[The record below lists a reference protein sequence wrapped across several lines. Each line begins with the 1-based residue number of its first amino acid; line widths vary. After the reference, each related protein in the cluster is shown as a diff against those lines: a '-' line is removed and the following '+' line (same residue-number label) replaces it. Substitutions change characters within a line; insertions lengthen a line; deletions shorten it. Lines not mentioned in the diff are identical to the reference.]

1 MPERADVLVIGGGV
15 IGLTTA
21 YYLASRHSVR
31 VTVLDRG
38 PLGREASWAGA
49 GIVPPGRPEKATSPF
64 DKLRAVSSQLLPRL
78 SAELREATG
87 IDNGYRVSGGIEIAA
102 DEPMDPAAWTDEGIE
117 WRAVDADEVR
127 RVEPAIEPAAG
138 PAYFL
143 PGMAQ
148 IRNPRHLQALI
159 AAAAKRGVTLRPG
172 CPVLGFERNGHR
184 ITAAVTADG
193 PETAGQYLVCSGA
206 WTDGLLGPLG
216 GRIGCRPVR
225 GQIALLRGTAPSLR
239 RIVLVGKR
247 YLVPRDDGRVLVG
260 STEEDA
266 GFDTTTTAEAIAGL
280 LRFATELVPALGS
293 AGVEKCWAGLRP
305 GSADGWPTLGRLP
318 GWDNLW
324 VAAGHFRAG
333 LSLSAATGQVMAE
346 ALAGQPPSIPLEPF
360 RPDREPGSPPPRAFR
375 S

>member
-21 YYLASRHSVR
+21 YYLAARHSAR

-49 GIVPPGRPEKATSPF
+49 GIIPPGRPEGAVTPL
-64 DKLRAVSSQLLPRL
+64 DRLRASSSELIPRL

-87 IDNGYRVSGGIEIAA
+87 INNGYRVSGGIEVAA
-102 DEPMDPAAWTDEGIE
+102 DEPVEPAAWTDEGIE
-117 WRAVDADEVR
+117 WRIVEADEAR
-127 RVEPAIEPAAG
+127 RIEPALELPVG
-138 PAYFL
+138 RAYFL

-159 AAAAKRGVTLRPG
+159 AAAADRGVSLRPG
-172 CPVLGFERNGHR
+172 NPVLGLEMDGHR
-184 ITAAVTADG
+184 ITGAVTADG
-193 PETAGQYLVCSGA
+193 PLTAGQYLVCSGA

-216 GRIGCRPVR
+216 CRIDCRPVR
-225 GQIALLRGTAPSLR
+225 GQIVLLRCTAPTLH
-239 RIVLVGKR
+239 RIILVGKR

-266 GFDTTTTAEAIAGL
+266 GFDATTTADAIAGL
-280 LRFATELVPALGS
+280 LRFATDLVPALGS

-305 GSADGWPTLGRLP
+305 GSADGLPTLGRLP

-333 LSLSAATGQVMAE
+333 LLLSAATGKVMAE
-346 ALAGQPPSIPLEPF
+346 ALAGLPPSIPLESF
-360 RPDREPGSPPPRAFR
+360 RPDRDPGSPKPRAFR